1 MSLTRHQIREIAFKF
16 IFARENNED
25 IDRQYFIN
33 SFVSEED
40 IPNYLNEL
48 IDGVIDNK
56 NFIDKVIENNLIE
69 KWSLIRLNK
78 VDLSILRLSIYEIK
92 FQNEIPNAVSVN
104 EALELSKEYTDDKS
118 KSFINGVLG
127 NVL

>member
-33 SFVSEED
+33 SFVGDEEV
-40 IPNYLNEL
+40 PSYLNEL

-56 NFIDKVIENNLIE
+56 DSIDKVIEDNLIE
-69 KWSLIRLNK
+69 KWSVIRLNK
-78 VDLSILRLSIYEIK
+78 VDLSILRLAIYEIK
-92 FQNEIPNAVSVN
+92 FQDEIPNAVSVN